1 MGYEATIFTDDAVKL
16 GDELGTEVTK
26 TAALEINR
34 FVSIGGG
41 PESADLVAVD
51 FADIICKI
59 YGWKILQTMSGEFLS
74 TLSKES

>member
-41 PESADLVAVD
+41 PESADFFRHCRKNLDYFHV
-51 FADIICKI
+51 
-59 YGWKILQTMSGEFLS
+59 TH
-74 TLSKES
+74 